1 VTPPPDYIPKGE
13 QLLYQ
18 IDDARTRVRAF
29 ISHAGCAP

>member
-18 IDDARTRVRAF
+18 TEDGRARVRGVIPPEEDA
-29 ISHAGCAP
+29 A

>member
-18 IDDARTRVRAF
+18 TEEGRTRVIGVTPRAGD
-29 ISHAGCAP
+29 AA

>member
-18 IDDARTRVRAF
+18 TEDGRTRVRSFTAR
-29 ISHAGCAP
+29 AGDAA